1 MEQQEHEEQDEPE
14 EPVAAPAA
22 PQYLKGFHKKC
33 GAWIAR
39 VKFWGRRQIFQVGS
53 AQMSKQELEHI
64 ADAAI
69 LRLSSRQSE
78 AAVKQWA
85 KDQVGPAREKQ
96 SSECQIWLCNVGS
109 NGIAEEAPC
118 RNFGM

>member
-1 MEQQEHEEQDEPE
+1 MGCSSK
-14 EPVAAPAA
+14 V
-22 PQYLKGFHKKC
+22 FFNKK
-33 GAWIAR
+33 
-39 VKFWGRRQIFQVGS
+39 QIFQVTC
-53 AQMSKQELEHI
+53 AQKSKQELENI
-64 ADAAI
+64 VDAAT
-69 LRLSSRQSE
+69 LRLSSGQSE

-85 KDQVGPAREKQ
+85 KDQVGHAREKQ